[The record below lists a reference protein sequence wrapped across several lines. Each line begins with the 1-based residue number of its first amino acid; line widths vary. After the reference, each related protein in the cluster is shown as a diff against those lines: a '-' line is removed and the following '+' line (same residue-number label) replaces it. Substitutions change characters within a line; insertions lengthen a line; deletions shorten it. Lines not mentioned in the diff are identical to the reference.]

1 MTKYFCFFKLNGVKI
16 FSMKIF
22 KAASVLAAVFF
33 NITLLSAPK
42 IYAQAESGY
51 KYAYVDIDVKVYFCK
66 SKNLG
71 DALFEIPNTYCLEI
85 LGQEDGW
92 LKVKY
97 ADDDG
102 VFQALYGFCK
112 HDGLILSNEEPAH
125 KYLKQTVTVTY
136 QTEDIG
142 NMLEG
147 LPSIVFDAAYYGALT
162 AGSKR
167 CSYVYCNGYFGYIT
181 GAIENYPLNPL
192 PSTPTF
198 SPTQNEPQGASAATL
213 ITAVAITAVA
223 VVAISVLYF
232 SSKKPPKTLL

>member
-1 MTKYFCFFKLNGVKI
+1 MFA
-16 FSMKIF
+16 MKIF

-33 NITLLSAPK
+33 NFTLLAVPQS
-42 IYAQAESGY
+42 YALAESGY
-51 KYAYVDIDVKVYFCK
+51 KYAYVDIDVKVFFCR

-97 ADDDG
+97 AEDDG
-102 VFQALYGFCK
+102 VFQALYGYCVQ
-112 HDGLILSNEEPAH
+112 DGLIFSNEEPTR
-125 KYLKQTVTVTY
+125 KYLRQTVTVTY
-136 QTEDIG
+136 NTGDIG

-147 LPSIVFDAAYYGALT
+147 LPPIEFEAAYYGALT

-192 PSTPTF
+192 PSTTTF
-198 SPTQNEPQGASAATL
+198 SPSENKSQDASASTL

-232 SSKKPPKTLL
+232 SSKKPPKTSL

>member
-1 MTKYFCFFKLNGVKI
+1 MFA
-16 FSMKIF
+16 MKIF

-33 NITLLSAPK
+33 NFTLLAVPQS
-42 IYAQAESGY
+42 YALAESGY
-51 KYAYVDIDVKVYFCK
+51 KYAYVDIDVKVFFCR

-97 ADDDG
+97 AEDDG
-102 VFQALYGFCK
+102 VFQALYGYCVQ
-112 HDGLILSNEEPAH
+112 DGLILSNEEPAR
-125 KYLKQTVTVTY
+125 KYLRQTVTVTY
-136 QTEDIG
+136 NTGDIG

-147 LPSIVFDAAYYGALT
+147 LPPIEFEAAYYGALT

-192 PSTPTF
+192 PSTTTF
-198 SPTQNEPQGASAATL
+198 SPSENKSQDASASTL

-232 SSKKPPKTLL
+232 SSKKPPKTSL